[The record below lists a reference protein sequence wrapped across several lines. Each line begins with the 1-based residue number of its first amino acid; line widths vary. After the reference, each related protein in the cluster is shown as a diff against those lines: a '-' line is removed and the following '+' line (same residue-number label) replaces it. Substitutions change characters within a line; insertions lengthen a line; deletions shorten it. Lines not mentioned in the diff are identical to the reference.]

1 MLARL
6 KGLLSDTGD
15 RSPSVPHGQ
24 DELQLAAAALMV
36 EAGRM
41 DGLLDAAEEARI
53 TELVRDRFELDR
65 EAAGLLL
72 EAAKAATED
81 SGHIYPFTRTVARNY
96 DHDER
101 LRMIEMLWEVVY
113 ADGEL
118 HDFEANL
125 LRRAAGLLYV
135 TDQESGAAR
144 QRVLARTAAEGT

>member
-6 KGLLSDTGD
+6 KGFLSDTGD
-15 RSPSVPHGQ
+15 GSRNVPHGQ
-24 DELQLAAAALMV
+24 DELQLAAAVLMV

-41 DGLLDAAEEARI
+41 DGLLDEEEEHRI
-53 TELVRDRFELDR
+53 AELVRDRFELDSG
-65 EAAGLLL
+65 AAGLLL

-81 SGHIYPFTRTVARNY
+81 SGHIYPFTRTVARKY

-101 LRMIEMLWEVVY
+101 INMIEMLWEVVY

-118 HDFEANL
+118 HEFEANL

-135 TDQESGAAR
+135 TDRESGAAR
-144 QRVLARTAAEGT
+144 KRVLARTAAEGT